1 MTFEGFDDV
10 CAEGTLAA
18 IALGE
23 AAERIMSA
31 QTLVIV
37 TRTTRLPIKTLER
50 RNLGL

>member
-1 MTFEGFDDV
+1 MILEGFDDV

-23 AAERIMSA
+23 AAESIMRA

-37 TRTTRLPIKTLER
+37 TRITRLPIRILER